1 MKTLSKLIAVAWVA
15 LTSILWV
22 GNAQAAD
29 LVKKQKLTRS
39 LQHFTKVNVEGNVR
53 LIISNGDKDQL
64 TLFSKE
70 LITSKYFKAEVK
82 DGVLTIKSSAG
93 SVVETPQVLL
103 FATDLQAIEACNNA
117 HVESLNTFDAIEL
130 SVTLD
135 KESSADLN
143 LDVYELYSQVTID
156 SKLMVKGSAEIH
168 NIRTDKSACIDCSSF
183 IVNNYNAELN
193 GICDFKVVVKDNFNY
208 KNGTPAKMN
217 LAGQAVSISTLY

>member
-64 TLFSKE
+64 TIFSKE
-70 LITSKYFKAEVK
+70 AIASKYFKAEVK
-82 DGVLTIKSSAG
+82 NGVLTIKSSAT
-93 SVVETPQVLL
+93 SAAEAPQILL
-103 FATDLQAIEACNNA
+103 FAKDLQAIEACNKA
-117 HVESLNTFDAIEL
+117 HVESLNTFEATEL

-135 KESSADLN
+135 KESSANLD
-143 LDVYELYSQVTID
+143 LDVYELYSQVTFD
-156 SKLMVKGSAEIH
+156 SRLLVKGSAEIH
-168 NIRTDKSACIDCSSF
+168 NIKTDQSACIDGSSF

-193 GICDFKVVVKDNFNY
+193 GICDLKAVVKDNFNY
-208 KNGTPAKMN
+208 KNGTPAKMS
-217 LAGQAVSISTLY
+217 LAGQAVSITTVY